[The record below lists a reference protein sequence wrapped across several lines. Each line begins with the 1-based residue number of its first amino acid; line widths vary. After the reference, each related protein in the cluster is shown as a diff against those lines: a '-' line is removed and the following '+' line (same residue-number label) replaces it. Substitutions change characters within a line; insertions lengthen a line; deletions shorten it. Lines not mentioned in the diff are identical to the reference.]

1 MNLNLFSRDFLH
13 LLSGGEAD
21 GTSNTVALPGCKLR
35 ATVSVLDHS
44 VLKLVK
50 RVHFFVV
57 CLSFQV
63 IKETS
68 IRIRILPSSMRYL
81 TPTY

>member
-44 VLKLVK
+44 CVETCQKST
-50 RVHFFVV
+50 FFCCVFI
-57 CLSFQV
+57 LS
-63 IKETS
+63 S
-68 IRIRILPSSMRYL
+68 N
-81 TPTY
+81 